1 MSEKNLENFLK
12 KLEDEKHETGDKD
25 EEKLVIVQ
33 GIVEK
38 ILNYVFSSI
47 EMTSNRIAN
56 LESGI
61 SNITGYLS
69 QQLNDLTG
77 RLRQLPGMQALS
89 DVQMPGALND
99 VQPPEISG
107 GMFMQALEQFIVG
120 KTTEIQA
127 SRVAAVPAN
136 QPEIG
141 TDEEEP
147 KAEKAE
153 LASSATSDEI
163 EQKRMELEAREK
175 HLSLL
180 ADQLAV
186 KSQQLQERENT
197 IDILESGMQDR
208 LKMTAAMKIV
218 AQDKK
223 SEVADSTGTDLDEL
237 SKLSESIMQ
246 GDQPEEEVSDE
257 DADIDEETLKKL
269 VDSADNTDEE

>member
-1 MSEKNLENFLK
+1 MSERNLEGFLK
-12 KLEDEKHETGDKD
+12 KLEDEKREDKD

-47 EMTSNRIAN
+47 EMTSNRISN

-61 SNITGYLS
+61 TNITGYLS
-69 QQLNDLTG
+69 QQLNDMTG
-77 RLRQLPGMQALS
+77 RLRQLPGMQALN
-89 DVQMPGALND
+89 DVQMPASLND
-99 VQPPEISG
+99 VQAPGITG
-107 GMFMQALEQFIVG
+107 GTFMQALEQFIAE
-120 KTTEIQA
+120 KATEIQA
-127 SRVAAVPAN
+127 NRIATVPAKK
-136 QPEIG
+136 PGLGI
-141 TDEEEP
+141 DEEEP
-147 KAEKAE
+147 AEVKAEP
-153 LASSATSDEI
+153 ASAATSDET
-163 EQKRMELEAREK
+163 EQKRTELEAREK

-180 ADQLAV
+180 ADQLAA

-208 LKMTAAMKIV
+208 LKMSAAMKIV

-223 SEVADSTGTDLDEL
+223 GEAADSTGTDLDEL

-246 GDQPEEEVSDE
+246 GDQPEEEASNE
-257 DADIDEETLKKL
+257 DTDIDEETLKKL